1 VIISVLK
8 SLALGFYHLLLPK
21 TASHGKHSATTAC
34 KYLPP
39 AQACYKTQCFQATC
53 TSNKINLQQGH
64 SSFKMQLIPN
74 PDISEATASRNSLRT
89 ILSTVAPVPHKVTGI
104 PNHGGKMD
112 VILVQY
118 PVPSHK
124 TTKFTLCWYKLNSK
138 TIHQLNFQL

>member
-1 VIISVLK
+1 VIISSVLK
-8 SLALGFYHLLLPK
+8 SLVLCFYHLLLHK

-74 PDISEATASRNSLRT
+74 PDIQLGSEATASRNSLRT
-89 ILSTVAPVPHKVTGI
+89 ILSTVAPVPHNGHRNPESWWENGCDFSTVSSSQ
-104 PNHGGKMD
+104 PQN
-112 VILVQY
+112 
-118 PVPSHK
+118 
-124 TTKFTLCWYKLNSK
+124 N
-138 TIHQLNFQL
+138 